1 MFIVSEID
9 ESIVKKAKLL
19 ADATGRSFED
29 VLEDLLDDGKLNESN
44 IEKTNL
50 VTQLKEAAEL
60 ITTVQAISQEVSK
73 NKVLNGGENQ
83 TEVKVET
90 TLEGDIVDRAIE
102 SLQNK
107 ADNIKKLAAT
117 LIPIFLLLTGGSME
131 AFGVIDVFGD
141 DSESSDDN
149 LPNAIRG
156 CMVPDALNYDPR
168 VTEEDGSC
176 QFDNSNGNGMIP
188 PPQCDE
194 SINARNWDYDIN
206 NENEMTLFV
215 DITRT
220 SQGDCPKEMEVFL
233 HYDLFY
239 ENTYF
244 ATFDNIRVVIEDGN
258 TVEHYFTVPYEL
270 DDGDWEIDPRTRIAG
285 QEEVF
290 HEPYSFYVE
299 PVEPDC
305 IPDWWWKNEA
315 IFDHDHDGQGYNN
328 DLRVQV
334 DFQDLNSCNQHM
346 NNGYFEIV
354 VGDDTRIIEQ
364 NFHDQYS
371 INEHYLN
378 LPAGEYYVIISYET
392 YDGSSWGGPEAW
404 VTMESEPQQPIEC
417 SPYVY
422 SLQLY
427 VQTVNN
433 DTEVSAESDMD
444 CYSVESEEKEITVF
458 FYVYENGSDQM
469 QEPLNSNIDNYTIKG
484 QEYDLKTIKLS
495 DFEIDSNNKYDF
507 YWSAFWETDS
517 GSYQDTN
524 YQWFNVEIG
533 EIEQPPSNDTNTTDC
548 SNLTINSNNLTLFAD
563 GNNLSLDW
571 DLRHD
576 GINDRDCFIE
586 VEVMITIYQN
596 GSYYNVSEFHE
607 NGVHKIYSNSSL
619 IIDKSSVSLFSY
631 LSEGE
636 YEILIKYRINGTTAA
651 SQDYF
656 ANKVFID

>member
-1 MFIVSEID
+1 
-9 ESIVKKAKLL
+9 
-19 ADATGRSFED
+19 
-29 VLEDLLDDGKLNESN
+29 
-44 IEKTNL
+44 
-50 VTQLKEAAEL
+50 
-60 ITTVQAISQEVSK
+60 
-73 NKVLNGGENQ
+73 
-83 TEVKVET
+83 
-90 TLEGDIVDRAIE
+90 
-102 SLQNK
+102 
-107 ADNIKKLAAT
+107 
-117 LIPIFLLLTGGSME
+117 
-131 AFGVIDVFGD
+131 
-141 DSESSDDN
+141 
-149 LPNAIRG
+149 
-156 CMVPDALNYDPR
+156 
-168 VTEEDGSC
+168 
-176 QFDNSNGNGMIP
+176 
-188 PPQCDE
+188 
-194 SINARNWDYDIN
+194 
-206 NENEMTLFV
+206 
-215 DITRT
+215 
-220 SQGDCPKEMEVFL
+220 
-233 HYDLFY
+233 
-239 ENTYF
+239 
-244 ATFDNIRVVIEDGN
+244 
-258 TVEHYFTVPYEL
+258 
-270 DDGDWEIDPRTRIAG
+270 
-285 QEEVF
+285 
-290 HEPYSFYVE
+290 
-299 PVEPDC
+299 
-305 IPDWWWKNEA
+305 
-315 IFDHDHDGQGYNN
+315 
-328 DLRVQV
+328 V
-334 DFQDLNSCNQHM
+334 DFQDLNSCNEHM

-404 VTMESEPQQPIEC
+404 VTIESEPQQPIEC

-469 QEPLNSNIDNYTIKG
+469 QEPLNSNIDNYMIKG

-495 DFEIDSNNKYDF
+495 DFEIESNNKYDF
-507 YWSAFWETDS
+507 YWSAVWETDS
-517 GSYQDTN
+517 GSYQDIN

-576 GINDRDCFIE
+576 GINDGDCFIE

-656 ANKVFID
+656 ANKVFIE

>member
-9 ESIVKKAKLL
+9 DSIVKKAKLL

-44 IEKTNL
+44 VEKTDL

-60 ITTVQAISQEVSK
+60 ITTVQAISQEVSE

-149 LPNAIRG
+149 LPKAIRG
-156 CMVPDALNYDPR
+156 CMVSDALNYDPR
-168 VTEEDGSC
+168 ATEEDGSC
-176 QFDNSNGNGMIP
+176 QFDNSNGNGTIP

-194 SINARNWDYDIN
+194 SINARNWDYGIN

-244 ATFDNIRVVIEDGN
+244 STFDNIRVVIEDGN
-258 TVEHYFTVPYEL
+258 TVEHYFTVPDEL

-334 DFQDLNSCNQHM
+334 DFQDLNSCDEHM

-404 VTMESEPQQPIEC
+404 VTMESEPIQSQEC
-417 SPYVY
+417 SLYLY
-422 SLQLY
+422 SLNL
-427 VQTVNN
+427 VINTVNSE
-433 DTEVSAESDMD
+433 TEVVAESDMD
-444 CYSVESEEKEITVF
+444 CSTSGSEEVVVWF
-458 FYVYENGSDQM
+458 SVYENGSDM
-469 QEPLNSNIDNYTIKG
+469 SEAPLASNFDNYTITG
-484 QEYDLKTIKLS
+484 AEYDVNSINLTN
-495 DFEIDSNNKYDF
+495 FEVLDNNLYDF
-507 YWSAFWETDS
+507 YWSVYWETDS
-517 GSYQDTN
+517 GSYEDLI
-524 YQWFNVEIG
+524 YQWDAVEIG
-533 EIEQPPSNDTNTTDC
+533 DIEQSNETDC
-548 SNLTINSNNLTLFAD
+548 SNLTLNSNNLTLFAD
-563 GNNLSLDW
+563 RNNLSLDW

-576 GINDRDCFIE
+576 GINDRDCFVEI
-586 VEVMITIYQN
+586 EVMITLYQN
-596 GSYYNVSEFHE
+596 GSYYNVSDFHE
-607 NGVHKIYSNSSL
+607 NGIHKIYSNSSL

-656 ANKVFID
+656 ANKVFI

>member
-1 MFIVSEID
+1 VSEID
-9 ESIVKKAKLL
+9 GSIVKKAKLL

-44 IEKTNL
+44 VEKIDL

-60 ITTVQAISQEVSK
+60 ITTVQAISQEVSE
-73 NKVLNGGENQ
+73 NKVLNGGDNS

-131 AFGVIDVFGD
+131 AFGIIDVFGSD
-141 DSESSDDN
+141 DSDYEEFW
-149 LPNAIRG
+149 G
-156 CMVPDALNYDPR
+156 CTNYDAFNYDPMA
-168 VTEEDGSC
+168 TDDDGSC
-176 QFDNSNGNGMIP
+176 QFDAMP
-188 PPQCDE
+188 PSYCDE
-194 SINARNWDYDIN
+194 SINAHNWDYAIN
-206 NENEMTLFV
+206 DDNEVNLFV

-220 SQGDCPKEMEVFL
+220 SQGDCPKQMEVFL

-239 ENTYF
+239 EETYF
-244 ATFDNIRVVIEDGN
+244 ATFDNILVIIEDGN
-258 TVEHYFTVPYEL
+258 TEQHYFTIPGEL
-270 DDGDWEIDPRTRIAG
+270 DDGDWEIEPRTRIVG

-290 HEPYSFYVE
+290 HEPYIFYVE

-305 IPDWWWKNEA
+305 VSDWWWKNEA

-334 DFQDLNSCNQHM
+334 DFQDLNSCNEHM

-354 VGDDTRIIEQ
+354 VGNDTRIIEQ

-404 VTMESEPQQPIEC
+404 VTMESEPIQSQDC
-417 SPYVY
+417 SPFIF
-422 SLQLY
+422 SLSLGIEQI
-427 VQTVNN
+427 NN
-433 DTEVSAESDMD
+433 DIEAIVESDID
-444 CYSVESEEKEITVF
+444 CSSSGSEEVF
-458 FYVYENGSDQM
+458 IWFSVYENGSDLS
-469 QEPLNSNIDNYTIKG
+469 EPPLVSVFDNYTVQG
-484 QEYDLKTIKLS
+484 EVYDLKQIKITN
-495 DFEIDSNNKYDF
+495 FEVADNNLYDF
-507 YWSAFWETDS
+507 YWSVYWETDS
-517 GSYQDTN
+517 GSYQDL
-524 YQWFNVEIG
+524 YYEWLAVEIG
-533 EIEQPPSNDTNTTDC
+533 DVEQPVDNSTNC
-548 SNLTINSNNLTLFAD
+548 SNLTMYSNNITLFVD
-563 GNNLSLDW
+563 GNDLSLDW

-576 GINDRDCFIE
+576 GINDENCFIE
-586 VEVMITIYQN
+586 VEVMITLYQN

-607 NGVHKIYSNSSL
+607 NGVHKIYANSSL
-619 IIDKSSVSLFSY
+619 IIDKSSVSLFAS
-631 LSEGE
+631 LPEGE
-636 YEILIKYRINGTTAA
+636 YEILIKYRINGTTDA

-656 ANKVFID
+656 ANKVFIE